1 MHKIGIEKYVEKKI
15 TTYIKNVIRD
25 SIRMGNTDV
34 HKKIENLASS
44 LSVLSYIYSI
54 SLTENIQIFLN
65 IHFLFLRYI
74 TEY

>member
-15 TTYIKNVIRD
+15 TTYIKNVID

-54 SLTENIQIFLN
+54 SPTENIQVFLN

>member
-34 HKKIENLASS
+34 HKKIENLA
-44 LSVLSYIYSI
+44 
-54 SLTENIQIFLN
+54 
-65 IHFLFLRYI
+65 
-74 TEY
+74 

>member
-15 TTYIKNVIRD
+15 TTYIKNVID

-54 SLTENIQIFLN
+54 SPTENIQIFLN